1 MSFLNLGIPAHVDA
15 GKTSLTERLSASG
28 AQLVKLYGRYEDEQA
43 TLDTQ
48 AARVRDIGVR
58 QAMTVR
64 TFMTGLELVG
74 MVALGVLY
82 WLGGLLVIDG
92 GLTLGTLAALTILMP
107 RIYQPLSALSNTR
120 VDVMGALV
128 SFDRVFEV
136 LDLPNPITDAPDAT
150 ELTAPVGALEFRHV
164 DFSYPGSES
173 TSIASLEAVGE
184 DHREGGP
191 VLRDVSANVEPGWT
205 VALVGPSGAGKT
217 TLASLVPRLWDV
229 TSGSITFDGHDVRSL
244 TQDSLRAAIGV
255 VPQDPHLFHITVA
268 ENLRYARP
276 GATDDQLRQAARAA
290 QVLSVIEALPQG
302 FDTVVG
308 ERGYRL
314 SGGEKQRVAIARA
327 IVNDPVFLLAD
338 EPTGNLDSQSG
349 KEIME
354 LLLNLNQQQHSTVV
368 LVTHDPS
375 VAAQAQ
381 RTVQIFDGLIK
392 SPEVA
397 A

>member
-1 MSFLNLGIPAHVDA
+1 M
-15 GKTSLTERLSASG
+15 
-28 AQLVKLYGRYEDEQA
+28 
-43 TLDTQ
+43 
-48 AARVRDIGVR
+48 
-58 QAMTVR
+58 
-64 TFMTGLELVG
+64 
-74 MVALGVLY
+74 
-82 WLGGLLVIDG
+82 
-92 GLTLGTLAALTILMP
+92 
-107 RIYQPLSALSNTR
+107 
-120 VDVMGALV
+120 
-128 SFDRVFEV
+128 

-150 ELTAPVGALEFRHV
+150 ELTAPAGALEFHHV

-314 SGGEKQRVAIARA
+314 SGGEKQRVAIARMLLKDPA
-327 IVNDPVFLLAD
+327 MVILDEATSSLDTESEAAVQRALATALEGRTALVIAHRLSTIVGADLILVLDEGRVVERGRHSELLAD
-338 EPTGNLDSQSG
+338 
-349 KEIME
+349 
-354 LLLNLNQQQHSTVV
+354 
-368 LVTHDPS
+368 
-375 VAAQAQ
+375 
-381 RTVQIFDGLIK
+381 DGLYAALYRTLVEGSEALLPRI
-392 SPEVA
+392 ETVA
-397 A
+397 P